1 MKIIDLQAGFC
12 YNKVMDELGLRHILA
27 ASGADAL
34 FLEQDFL
41 RRYVTGFYSTDGY
54 VVADGKGCSFFADPR
69 YFEAASAQLAG
80 SFVRV
85 EPGAFEAAVA
95 RAQGHKTLG
104 VPFPFISRAAC
115 ARLEERAFAL
125 TDCMPALKEAMKV
138 KSADEIA
145 KIARACEIAEDGLNA
160 TFPRLKEGMTER
172 EAAAVL
178 EYEMRMRGADGTS
191 FETIVAFGAGSS
203 VPHHETGDTKL
214 KFGDVVLIDYG
225 CKVEGYCSDCTR
237 TFLFGDDGRHED
249 FKTHYALVLKAHEQ
263 VKAELVSGM
272 TGRQADEIARSIFR
286 QAGLDKFFT
295 HSLGHGIGLQIHEY
309 PVLSPRGEEV
319 LTDGMVFSD
328 EPGLYFE
335 GRYGIRI
342 EDSVYLKDGKAVSF
356 MRKLPRDLI
365 IL

>member
-1 MKIIDLQAGFC
+1 
-12 YNKVMDELGLRHILA
+12 MDELGLRKILS

-54 VVADGKGCSFFADPR
+54 VVVDAQGCTFFADPR

-80 SFVRV
+80 SFVKV
-85 EPGAFEAAVA
+85 EPGAFDAAVA
-95 RAQGHKTLG
+95 RAHGHRTLG

-115 ARLEERAFAL
+115 ARLEACGYAL
-125 TDCMPALKEAMKV
+125 TDCMPALREAMKV
-138 KSADEIA
+138 KTPEEIA
-145 KIARACEIAEDGLNA
+145 KIARACDIAEEGLLA

-214 KFGDVVLIDYG
+214 RFGDVVLIDFG

-249 FKTHYALVLKAHEQ
+249 FKAHYAIVLRAHEL
-263 VKAELVSGM
+263 VKEMLVSGM
-272 TGRQADEIARSIFR
+272 TGREADEIARGYFR
-286 QAGLDKFFT
+286 AQGLDKFFT
-295 HSLGHGIGLQIHEY
+295 HSLGHGIGLQIHEF
-309 PVLSPRGEEV
+309 PVLAPRGEEV
-319 LTDGMVFSD
+319 LSDGMVFSD

-342 EDSVYLKDGKAVSF
+342 EDSIYLKDGKVSSF
-356 MRKLPRDLI
+356 MKKTSRELT

>member
-1 MKIIDLQAGFC
+1 
-12 YNKVMDELGLRHILA
+12 MDERKLRQIVA

-54 VVADGKGCSFFADPR
+54 VVCDGKGCSFFADPR

-80 SFVRV
+80 SFVKV

-95 RAQGHKTLG
+95 RAQGAKTLG
-104 VPFPFISRAAC
+104 VPYPFISRTAC
-115 ARLEERAFAL
+115 ARLEERGFAL
-125 TDCMPALKEAMKV
+125 TDCMPALREAMKV
-138 KSADEIA
+138 KTADEID
-145 KIARACEIAEDGLNA
+145 KIARACDIAEEGLLA

-237 TFLFGDDGRHED
+237 TFLFGDDGKHEA
-249 FKTHYALVLKAHEQ
+249 FKQHYALVLKAHEL
-263 VKAELVSGM
+263 VKEKLVSGM
-272 TGRQADEIARSIFR
+272 TGREADEIARGCFR
-286 QAGLDKFFT
+286 AEGLDRFFT

-309 PVLSPRGEEV
+309 PVLAPRGEET
-319 LTDGMVFSD
+319 LSDGMVFSD

-335 GRYGIRI
+335 GKYGIRI
-342 EDSVYLKDGKAVSF
+342 EDSVYLKEGRVVSF
-356 MRKLPRDLI
+356 MKKTSRELI